1 MKPRLK
7 TLPDGDRAK
16 KQSLALYKSDLDSLE
31 RIRQYHELDSLS
43 QAVRKAIRK
52 EAAWVAFETQQKAV
66 AA

>member
-1 MKPRLK
+1 MEKHSKP
-7 TLPDGDRAK
+7 TDRAK
-16 KQSLALYKSDLDSLE
+16 KQSLALYRVDLENLE

-52 EAAWVAFETQQKAV
+52 EAAWVAFESRDKGQV